1 MAITSNCAEII
12 ITNPQGSISFNKLIT
27 TTELSPA
34 KTIYSEDR
42 VYLIQNSE
50 NVPQTFWWNL
60 EKAIADGYADLEE
73 LYDYFVAEIANQCG
87 GGGGS
92 PAGSDNQIQINQSG
106 SFFAD
111 NKFQKSDT
119 GFNVG
124 LDHTTQSA
132 VTFTGSGLDDLTVGG
147 VFTGTVPTTYT
158 VTIDGVNVNFLVM
171 DTGSITGGSFA
182 VSDVVTNGTGGTATI
197 LSISVDGSNTYLGV
211 NITAGSFSAFDVIDN
226 GSGVTATI
234 GTPEVNDTY
243 TLTDGTTTL
252 NDVPALTNPNSTLN
266 GIKTA
271 FGASIGHTLSNSW
284 TWTYSTANQN
294 VLDFSNNDYKFQSIL
309 GTDTFGYQ
317 ISNNLL
323 GHGTKGSGNT
333 YSNVAGDQMLTGY
346 ADVTGLGFIGFNSLN
361 VYSTG
366 EIATMYANKNGVG
379 YSMQDSFGENVIQT
393 GSGVTTIGNTYGGNN
408 TKITIDDV
416 AQTINFNGEYSFPFA
431 DGTSGQTLVTDGAG
445 TLSWASTQKMQIA
458 LTDRSNNIVA
468 STIVHEF
475 IVLENFEITSSPFIS
490 LVTAPTG
497 ANFILQIQK
506 NGVEVGINTKAL
518 VVTAGTNVSTAT
530 TDFNGVTFAKGDRI
544 SFRVTQIGSV
554 NAGKGLDILL
564 NFKN

>member
-92 PAGSDNQIQINQSG
+92 SYIPPYLKTGGASWSGTGLVYDVTTLEYYFNGDKLAAATQVTLDASDPVNNRLDAIVVDEAGVVSVIKGDASASPISPSVDESHILVQYILVEAGSTQPTIAKEDIYLENVEWTTSTYTTGAATG
-106 SFFAD
+106 SIDFNNAVSPKQGIKCISANAD
-111 NKFQKSDT
+111 ARLGARFVRATSFDPYQYTMLSMW
-119 GFNVG
+119 VR
-124 LDHTTQSA
+124 
-132 VTFTGSGLDDLTVGG
+132 FTGSNVATNKSLNVRFENGAGALVANTLNLFNFGLQRNLLNVWQLVVIPITSFG
-147 VFTGTVPTTYT
+147 VLPTS
-158 VTIDGVNVNFLVM
+158 VKGLKIIM
-171 DTGSITGGSFA
+171 
-182 VSDVVTNGTGGTATI
+182 TGGTVGQPRQWDIDYMI
-197 LSISVDGSNTYLGV
+197 LT
-211 NITAGSFSAFDVIDN
+211 N
-226 GSGVTATI
+226 GSVPQANVPTIVFAKDGTNIASQSGINLIEGTGVTINA
-234 GTPEVNDTY
+234 VNNP
-243 TLTDGTTTL
+243 TL
-252 NDVPALTNPNSTLN
+252 NRV
-266 GIKTA
+266 
-271 FGASIGHTLSNSW
+271 
-284 TWTYSTANQN
+284 
-294 VLDFSNNDYKFQSIL
+294 DY
-309 GTDTFGYQ
+309 
-317 ISNNLL
+317 
-323 GHGTKGSGNT
+323 
-333 YSNVAGDQMLTGY
+333 
-346 ADVTGLGFIGFNSLN
+346 
-361 VYSTG
+361 
-366 EIATMYANKNGVG
+366 
-379 YSMQDSFGENVIQT
+379 
-393 GSGVTTIGNTYGGNN
+393 
-408 TKITIDDV
+408 
-416 AQTINFNGEYSFPFA
+416 TINA
-431 DGTSGQTLVTDGAG
+431 L
-445 TLSWASTQKMQIA
+445 QKMQIA